1 MCLMQISICHSCN
14 VYCQSLSSNVLR
26 SKRAA
31 LFVGLGPSV
40 CMADLLA
47 SLFVLLCQ
55 IYSIVLETVVHST
68 MKAAILISLGVE
80 FCEYNQSVGVFL
92 LVRLV
97 ESSGCQGIEGSLI
110 ELLCPYLYGHGDMK
124 LTPLIFH
131 QICFLGDQN
140 VFPLLSTASD
150 IKFEYSWICSVLQKL
165 LQPQP
170 CC

>member
-1 MCLMQISICHSCN
+1 VCLMHFSICHSCN
-14 VYCQSLSSNVLR
+14 VYYQLLSSNVLR

-31 LFVGLGPSV
+31 LLSTLCLYGLIVCPSV
-40 CMADLLA
+40 SNLLQCWR
-47 SLFVLLCQ
+47 L
-55 IYSIVLETVVHST
+55 VHST

-80 FCEYNQSVGVFL
+80 FCEYNQSVGAFL

-97 ESSGCQGIEGSLI
+97 ESSGCQGVEGSLI

-124 LTPLIFH
+124 LTSLIFH

-150 IKFEYSWICSVLQKL
+150 IKFEYSWICSVLQKR
-165 LQPQP
+165 QPQP